1 MSDAPKIAKNPKID
15 KVLVIGPN
23 GNVGSALIPRLLEL
37 GYAVRVLQFRTP
49 VEPREGLEVVE
60 GSTLDADSVA
70 RAVDGIDALCHMIRN
85 APGETR
91 CDSWFNT
98 CLRGTVN
105 LLEATREKGLQRFVN
120 GSADNAFGH
129 TTIRHLGPI
138 TENSP
143 KRFADGH
150 YGLFKIAEEEILHQ
164 YHVGHG
170 VPTVVT
176 RFPLI
181 WTQPLPP
188 PNACCQ
194 LDDER
199 KVVRMRLDV
208 DDRPQVRHD
217 VHVDDAIQG
226 VLLALE
232 KDQAVGEDFTFVA
245 PAPLCAEPMA
255 KAIGEATGYPIEPF
269 QGGWH
274 SWRVDDSKARSMLG
288 YSPRVDLMSYF
299 REAILRGPAG
309 RT

>member
-1 MSDAPKIAKNPKID
+1 MGEPPAFRKHPEID
-15 KVLVIGPN
+15 NVLVIGPN
-23 GNVGSALIPRLLEL
+23 GNVGSALIPRLLAL
-37 GYAVRVLQFRTP
+37 GYAVRALQFRTP
-49 VEPREGLEVVE
+49 VQPRDGLEIVA
-60 GSTLDADSVA
+60 GSTLDPPSLV
-70 RAVDGIDALCHMIRN
+70 RAVDGVDALCHLIRN
-85 APGETR
+85 APGETF

-105 LLEATREKGLQRFVN
+105 LLEAARGRPLKRFLN

-138 TENSP
+138 NENSP

-150 YGLFKIAEEEILHQ
+150 YGLFKIAEEEILRQ
-164 YHVGHG
+164 YHVGFG

-181 WTQPLPP
+181 WTRPFPP
-188 PNACCQ
+188 CNACCE

-208 DDRPQVRHD
+208 DGRPQVRHD
-217 VHVDDAIQG
+217 VHIDDAVQG

-232 KDQAVGEDFTFVA
+232 KDQAVGEDFTFAA

-255 KAIGEATGYPIEPF
+255 EAIRDAMGYKIEPF
-269 QGGWH
+269 QGDWH
-274 SWRVDDSKARSMLG
+274 AWTVDDAKARSVLG
-288 YSPRVDLMSYF
+288 YRPQVDLMAYF
-299 REAILRGPAG
+299 RNALPQA
-309 RT
+309 